1 MKVRRLDNNHDWTFG
16 NGRADYATKSEAIS
30 QSVLTRL
37 LSLRNDWFLNGE
49 QGVRWFNYLR
59 KNPNLI
65 AMETEI
71 KSTVLNTDGV
81 EQITDFDIHL
91 NPDARRFTISV
102 TYIDIYGKENEVN
115 TDAPNN

>member
-16 NGRADYATKSEAIS
+16 SGRADYATKSEAIS

-37 LSLRNDWFLNGE
+37 LSLRNDWFLNTE
-49 QGVRWFNYLR
+49 HGVRWFDYLR

-71 KSTVLNTDGV
+71 KGTVLNTDGV
-81 EQITDFDIHL
+81 EQITNFDIQL
-91 NPDARRFTISV
+91 NPDTRRFTISV
-102 TYIDIYGKENEVN
+102 TYIDIYGKESEVN